1 MADKEKSNFLKAAS
15 LLLAVLCLLSGCGF
29 SGAAKEQETVL
40 KQENKPYIAVITKST
55 GSNFFKSL
63 FAGASTAS
71 IEYNVNVTLEG
82 PENEED
88 YETQNRL
95 LEQAIKNKAK
105 AIVLSAIDY
114 NKSVEIVERAVDAG
128 IYVVAVDSSINTDKI
143 SAYIGTDN
151 YEAGREA
158 GEALLKTPGNLN
170 LGLVNFDVNS
180 YNGQERERGVM
191 DVVAEN
197 PRLRVAAD
205 INVASNIP
213 DTESGTAAMLTGHRE
228 INAIVTFN
236 EWTTLGVGYAVSE
249 LGLKDQTTVVGFD
262 NNVISVG
269 MLETGEMDA
278 LIVQNPYAMGYLGV
292 ETAWNLISGKEVP
305 KKKIRTE
312 TMTAT
317 RENMFDT
324 ASQKLMFP
332 FR

>member
-1 MADKEKSNFLKAAS
+1 MGDRGKLNILKAVSAV
-15 LLLAVLCLLSGCGF
+15 LLALCLFSGCAGRQ
-29 SGAAKEQETVL
+29 AVV
-40 KQENKPYIAVITKST
+40 KQESKPYIAVITKST
-55 GSNFFKSL
+55 RSNFFKTL
-63 FAGASTAS
+63 YAGASTAS

-95 LEQAIKNKAK
+95 LEQAIENKAK
-105 AIVLSAIDY
+105 AIILSAIDY
-114 NKSVEIVERAVDAG
+114 NKSVEIVERAADAG
-128 IYVVAVDSSINTDKI
+128 IYVVAIDSAINTDKI
-143 SAYIGTDN
+143 SVYIGTDN

-158 GEALLKTPGNLN
+158 GEALLNTPGDLK
-170 LGLVNFDVNS
+170 LGLVNFDENS
-180 YNGQERERGVM
+180 RNGQERERGVM
-191 DVVAEN
+191 DVIAEN
-197 PRLRVAAD
+197 PRIQVISD
-205 INVASNIP
+205 INVDSNIP
-213 DTESGTAAMLTGHRE
+213 DTNVGTKAMLTGNPE

-236 EWTTLGVGYAVSE
+236 EWTTLGVGTAVSE
-249 LGLKDQTTVVGFD
+249 MGLGDQITVVGFD

-292 ETAWNLISGKEVP
+292 EAAWNLINGREVP
-305 KKKIRTE
+305 EKKIHTE

-324 ASQKLMFP
+324 ASQKLIFP

>member
-1 MADKEKSNFLKAAS
+1 MEDKRRNRKLHIVKAVFAA
-15 LLLAVLCLLSGCGF
+15 LLLLCLLPGCAVRGT
-29 SGAAKEQETVL
+29 AKKES
-40 KQENKPYIAVITKST
+40 KPYIAVITKST
-55 GSNFFKSL
+55 GSNFFKTL
-63 FAGASTAS
+63 FSGARTAS
-71 IEYNVNVTLEG
+71 IEYNVDVTLEG
-82 PENEED
+82 PDNEED
-88 YETQNRL
+88 YEEQNRL
-95 LEQAIKNKAK
+95 IMKAIDNKAK
-105 AIVLSAIDY
+105 AIILSAIDY
-114 NKSVEIVERAVDAG
+114 NKSVKIVEQAVNAG
-128 IYVVAVDSSINTDKI
+128 IYVVAIDSSINTDKI

-158 GEALLKTPGNLN
+158 AQALLKTPGNLN
-170 LGLVNFDVNS
+170 VGLVNFDANS
-180 YNGQERERGVM
+180 FNGQERERGVM
-191 DVVAEN
+191 DVIAEN
-197 PRLRVAAD
+197 PRLHLISS
-205 INVASNIP
+205 INVESNIK
-213 DTESGTAAMLTGHRE
+213 DTENGTIDMLTGHRE

-292 ETAWNLISGKEVP
+292 ETACSLMSGKEP
-305 KKKIRTE
+305 PDEKIRTE

-324 ASQKLMFP
+324 ASQKLIFP